1 MRARLLLATLAKV
14 VQPQVHHDRDFH
26 FGVRLL
32 REIQNACVQP
42 RLTCIHE
49 YRSWAFI

>member
-1 MRARLLLATLAKV
+1 MRARLLWVTLAKV
-14 VQPQVHHDRDFH
+14 AKCIMAAIFH

-32 REIQNACVQP
+32 REIQSACVQP

-49 YRSWAFI
+49 YRSWTFI

>member
-1 MRARLLLATLAKV
+1 MRARLLWATLAEV
-14 VQPQVHHDRDFH
+14 AHVHHDRDFH